1 MRLKYLEP
9 GELTPEQ
16 KSFYD
21 EMLKGISQNY
31 TGSQTKT
38 ASGALV
44 GPFNPWLHAPRFGRP
59 VWAFNRSLNVD
70 TVLPA
75 RVREVVTFAVGT
87 HFQAAYE
94 VGSHCNIARTL
105 GMDEATIKALA
116 SGEAPSTLSPEERLA
131 HDFASKLC
139 QGGVVPEELY
149 RRALDA
155 FGFHGLNEL
164 LYLSAFYAVASMTM
178 NAFDVAPPEHA

>member
-1 MRLKYLEP
+1 MRLKYLQP
-9 GELTPEQ
+9 DELPPDQ

-21 EMLKGISQNY
+21 EMLKGIEKNY

-44 GPFNPWLHAPRFGRP
+44 GPFNPWLQAPKFGRP

-70 TVLPA
+70 PVLSP
-75 RVREVVTFAVGT
+75 RVREVATFAVGT

-94 VGSHCNIARTL
+94 VGSHCNIARTE
-105 GMDEATIKALA
+105 GFDDAAIKTLA
-116 SGEAPSTLSPEERLA
+116 AGQAPDTLSTEERLA
-131 HDFASKLC
+131 YDFAAKLA

-155 FGFHGLNEL
+155 FGFAGLNEL
-164 LYLSAFYAVASMTM
+164 VYLSAFYAVASMTM
-178 NAFDVAPPEHA
+178 NAFDVAPPGAA